1 MLPYVANRPDLW
13 TGTSLGAH
21 SHREGNRQGIMHDC
35 APVQRLFLLVHGRTG
50 SEVVNLIQHGL
61 SGSEVVYFALH
72 GLSGSEVEYLTQHG
86 LSGSEVVLVAE
97 HGPAGSEV
105 PILYF

>member
-61 SGSEVVYFALH
+61 SGSEVVYFI
-72 GLSGSEVEYLTQHG
+72 QHG

>member
-61 SGSEVVYFALH
+61 SGSEVVYFI
-72 GLSGSEVEYLTQHG
+72 QHG

-105 PILYF
+105 LILYF

>member
-61 SGSEVVYFALH
+61 PGSEVVYFIL
-72 GLSGSEVEYLTQHG
+72 HG
-86 LSGSEVVLVAE
+86 LSGSEVVLIAE

>member
-1 MLPYVANRPDLW
+1 MLPTVLIYGPGLLLAHIATAR
-13 TGTSLGAH
+13 GTDKGLC
-21 SHREGNRQGIMHDC
+21 MT
-35 APVQRLFLLVHGRTG
+35 VHQFRGYFYWYMAARTG

-61 SGSEVVYFALH
+61 SGSEVVYFI
-72 GLSGSEVEYLTQHG
+72 QHG